1 MMAKN
6 QLAKYEF
13 EVGKSYS
20 YTEASTPEDYL
31 ETALSA
37 ERYIAKYRKND
48 ESGTYWSSPSPI
60 ELPIPSSQ
68 TVNLTLYGGVAGIS
82 YLYKKLYSVTGREQ
96 YREAAAE
103 SIRYLENHWRELI
116 PSKLTGYEGFS
127 AGAYAGLGGLGFVL
141 AEWVQDTQ
149 DGNADGALRGIV
161 RWYEDNAII
170 HGDKAYWTGSN
181 AILLDGGVIL
191 LLLKYRELHPEDE
204 VVRVLLDRAGRW
216 FVATGEKGGKGG
228 LAFNGFSGIENYSAP
243 NFELGTAGAGLVL
256 GKLYES
262 THDDGYLQA
271 ALQAAQYLESLKVPQ
286 TRGSLIPYRI
296 LSDGTSLRDDQGK
309 TIFYLGTCHGPAGTS
324 RFYYELYKITK
335 DRKWLAEIEDLIDGL
350 ESLGAPEHQSSGLWN
365 TECYCCAHA
374 GILQFFV
381 ALYEDEGS
389 ARWLELARRT
399 AGVLLGQAE
408 SVGDGTADWPLA
420 FTRIEPE
427 IISRDIGYY
436 NGAAGIASSLLQ
448 LYLAETNQFK
458 WCRLPDDSF

>member
-82 YLYKKLYSVTGREQ
+82 YLYKKLYTVTGREQ
-96 YREAAAE
+96 YRETAADGV
-103 SIRYLENHWRELI
+103 RYLENHWRELI
-116 PSKLTGYEGFS
+116 PSRLTGYEGYS
-127 AGAYAGLGGLGFVL
+127 AGTYAGIGGVGFVL
-141 AEWVQDTQ
+141 AEWAQDAQ
-149 DGNADGALRGIV
+149 DGDADNALREIV
-161 RWYEDNAII
+161 RWYEENAIVQ
-170 HGDKAYWTGSN
+170 GDHAYWTGSN
-181 AILLDGGVIL
+181 AVLLDGGVIL
-191 LLLKYRELHPEDE
+191 LLLRYLELHPEDE
-204 VVRVLLDRAGRW
+204 AVHALLDRAGRW
-216 FVATGEKGGKGG
+216 FVSTGETDGEDG
-228 LAFNGFSGIENYSAP
+228 LVFNGFSGIENYSFP

-271 ALQAAQYLESLKVPQ
+271 ALRGARYLESLKVRQ
-286 TRGSLIPYRI
+286 AKGNLIPYRI
-296 LSDGTSLRDDQGK
+296 LPDGAPLQDDRGK

-335 DRKWLAEIEDLIDGL
+335 DRKWFAQIEDLVDGL

-374 GILQFFV
+374 GILQFLV
-381 ALYEDEGS
+381 ALYEADGS
-389 ARWLELARRT
+389 ARWLELAKRT
-399 AGVLLGQAE
+399 ANVLLGQAE
-408 SVGDGTADWPLA
+408 HSDDGTVDWPLA
-420 FTRIEPE
+420 FTRIEPT

-448 LYLAETNQFK
+448 IYLAETNQFK
-458 WCRLPDDSF
+458 WHRLPDDSF